1 LIGLS
6 LSGGI
11 DTLSRGRRI
20 RLSMTEEFDAVVAA
34 VRDRVTPDDEERER
48 LRAVTERLTERTEAA
63 TADLPVETDV
73 VLVGSTARGTWLAG
87 DRDVDLFVRFPAD
100 LDREDLEAYG
110 LQVGREV
117 LPDGREEYAEHPYT
131 VGEFEGF
138 SVDLVPCYDVAD
150 ATAIQSAVDR
160 TPFHTAYLDERLD
173 DDIAADVRVAKAF
186 LKGIGVYG
194 ADLKTRGFSGFLT
207 ELLVL
212 EYGGFRPLLEAAAD
226 WHPPVEIDP
235 ADHAAERET
244 ASPSRNDEVGTAD
257 LAFDDPLVVI
267 DPTDPERNVA
277 AALSAAN
284 VARLQHY
291 AREFLADPR
300 EDLFEP
306 DDPDPLD
313 AEAVHEAVV
322 ARGTTPVAVTFDAPN
337 LVDDQLWPQLR
348 KSRRGIVAELDRRGF
363 DVFRSAAFAD
373 DRAAIFL
380 ELAVADRPA
389 VERHGGPPV
398 HVRDHAR
405 GFYEKYAQIGDDSSD
420 PASPPYGPFV
430 ADGRY
435 VVERAREFTTARDF
449 LASDAVFEVAL
460 GAHVESALEADYA
473 VLVGDDVAALA
484 DDFGVELARY
494 FSPKP

>member
-1 LIGLS
+1 
-6 LSGGI
+6 
-11 DTLSRGRRI
+11 
-20 RLSMTEEFDAVVAA
+20 MTEEFDAVVAA

-173 DDIAADVRVAKAF
+173 DDTAADVRVAKAF

-212 EYGGFRPLLEAAAD
+212 EYGGFRPFLDAAAD
-226 WHPPVEIDP
+226 WHPPVELDP
-235 ADHAAERET
+235 EDHAAETFE
-244 ASPSRNDEVGTAD
+244 
-257 LAFDDPLVVI
+257 DPLVVI

-277 AALSAAN
+277 AALSPAN

-291 AREFLADPR
+291 ARELLADPR
-300 EDLFEP
+300 EALFDS

-313 AEAVHEAVV
+313 AEAVREAIA
-322 ARGTTPVAVTFDAPN
+322 ARGTTPVAITFDAPD

-348 KSRRGIVAELDRRGF
+348 KSRRGVVAELDRRGF
-363 DVFRSAAFAD
+363 DVFRSAAFAA
-373 DRAAIFL
+373 DRAVLFV

-389 VERHGGPPV
+389 VERHDGPPV

-405 GFYEKYAQIGDDSSD
+405 GFYEKYADAGTGDDSSA
-420 PASPPYGPFV
+420 PTSPPYGPFV
-430 ADGRY
+430 AEDRY
-435 VVERAREFTTARDF
+435 VVERAREFTTARGF
-449 LASDAVFEVAL
+449 LESDALFEVAL
-460 GAHVESALEADYA
+460 GAHVESALEDDYA

-484 DDFGVELARY
+484 ENFGVELARY